1 MGLVLFPNGWSSK
14 QKKSAIFWVLFFTV
28 VFLANIWPLYLVAN
42 SATPFVLGLPF
53 SMFWIILWIV
63 IGFIGLLV
71 MYRSEYGEKK

>member
-1 MGLVLFPNGWSSK
+1 MGLVFFPKEWSPK
-14 QKKSAIFWVLFFTV
+14 QKKRAIFWFLFFTV

-42 SATPFVLGLPF
+42 SATPFVLGMPF

-63 IGFIGLLV
+63 IGFIGLLI

>member
-1 MGLVLFPNGWSSK
+1 MGLVLFPKGWSSK

-42 SATPFVLGLPF
+42 SATPFVLGMPF